1 MLKPHLLLTVLV
13 FALVAWLAVHYTRQ
27 QNGSWS
33 TTGGSISTPS
43 ASTRSDAD
51 NNTGKAQSG
60 NGYSNGDGYRNG
72 YGHGDSRNVA
82 GQFDYYALVLSWSPS
97 YCAENGDRNEQQCDR
112 RDGRRYSFVLH
123 GLWPQYNYGYPSA
136 CHLPRRPFVPD
147 NVIASMLDIMPSRSL
162 VIHEY
167 RTHGTC
173 SGLDPAQY
181 FSTAHRLFGSITIP
195 QRFESPPEA
204 QYASPSE
211 IRSAFLRANPNLE
224 PDMLAVVCNGNGLK
238 EIRICFSRDGHP
250 RACGGNENQN
260 KLCSGNRV
268 FIPPTGAT
276 ARQDS
281 PARQMAPDPTSPTAN
296 QQSPLP
302 GPRMD
307 YDYGRHNP

>member
-13 FALVAWLAVHYTRQ
+13 FALVAWLAVHYATQ

-33 TTGGSISTPS
+33 TSGSSTAPNVQ
-43 ASTRSDAD
+43 TRSAT
-51 NNTGKAQSG
+51 NTGNSASG
-60 NGYSNGDGYRNG
+60 NGYSSGDGYRNS
-72 YGHGDSRNVA
+72 YRNSNERNVP

-97 YCAENGDRNEQQCDR
+97 YCAENGDRDKQQCDR

-123 GLWPQYNYGYPSA
+123 GLWPQYNQGYPSA

-147 NVIASMLDIMPSRSL
+147 NVIASMLDIMPSRGL

-181 FSTAHRLFGSITIP
+181 FSTAHRLFDGITIP
-195 QRFESPPEA
+195 QRFQNPREA
-204 QYASPSE
+204 QYAAPSE
-211 IRSAFLRANPNLE
+211 IRTDFLRANPKLE
-224 PDMLAVVCNGNGLK
+224 PDMLAIVCNGKGLK
-238 EIRICFSRDGHP
+238 EIRICFSTDGHP
-250 RACGGNENQN
+250 RACGQNENQS
-260 KLCSGNRV
+260 KLCSSNRV
-268 FIPPTGAT
+268 FIPPTGAS

-281 PARQMAPDPTSPTAN
+281 PARSAPASADR
-296 QQSPLP
+296 QSPLP

-307 YDYGRHNP
+307 YDYGQRSNP